1 MTKLLKVNCGVCFL
15 GYEPVEEDEDYNPWI
30 MEVERYYTSEDI
42 AEAFEF
48 ADTRKLEYTFGK
60 AYSFDF
66 QKEWVEVDETE
77 IPEQMVNTGVLHEI
91 YCSRW
96 YDALNT
102 VYIHNDWYDDRYID
116 GWDWHIDDW
125 DEI

>member
-1 MTKLLKVNCGVCFL
+1 MTKLLKVNCRVYFD
-15 GYEPVEEDEDYNPWI
+15 GYLPEADEDYDGFI
-30 MEVERYYTSEDI
+30 MEVDRYYTSKDI

-48 ADTRKLEYTFGK
+48 AEKRKLEFTFSK
-60 AYSFDF
+60 DYCFDF
-66 QKEWVEVDETE
+66 YKEWVEVDKTE
-77 IPEQMVNTGVLHEI
+77 IPEQMINTGILHDI

>member
-1 MTKLLKVNCGVCFL
+1 MTKLLKVNCGVCFD
-15 GYEPVEEDEDYNPWI
+15 GYLPEADEDYNPWI

-48 ADTRKLEYTFGK
+48 AEKRKLEFTFSK
-60 AYSFDF
+60 DYCFDF

-96 YDALNT
+96 YDAFNT
-102 VYIHNDWYDDRYID
+102 KYIHNDWYDDRYID
-116 GWDWHIDDW
+116 GWDWYIDDW
-125 DEI
+125 DEF

>member
-1 MTKLLKVNCGVCFL
+1 MTKLLKVNCAVFF
-15 GYEPVEEDEDYNPWI
+15 EDYVPTEEGEEYDSFI
-30 MEVERYYTSEDI
+30 MEVDRYYTSKDI

-48 ADTRKLEYTFGK
+48 ADTRKLEYTFGH

-66 QKEWVEVDETE
+66 RKEWVEVDETT
-77 IPEQMVNTGVLHEI
+77 IPEQMINTGVLHDI
-91 YCSRW
+91 YCFIW
-96 YDALNT
+96 CDAHNT
-102 VYIHNDWYDDRYID
+102 VYIPNDWYDDRYIY

>member
-1 MTKLLKVNCGVCFL
+1 MTKLLKVNCRVYFN
-15 GYEPVEEDEDYNPWI
+15 GYLPEADEDYDGFV
-30 MEVERYYTSEDI
+30 MEVDRYYTSEDI

-48 ADTRKLEYTFGK
+48 ADTRKLECTFGN

-66 QKEWVEVDETE
+66 QKEWIEVDETT
-77 IPEQMVNTGVLHEI
+77 IPEQMFNTGVLHDI

-102 VYIHNDWYDDRYID
+102 VYIPADWYDDRYID
-116 GWDWHIDDW
+116 GCDWYIDDW
-125 DEI
+125 DEF

>member
-1 MTKLLKVNCGVCFL
+1 MTKLLKVNCGVCFD
-15 GYEPVEEDEDYNPWI
+15 GYLPEAEEDYNPWI

-42 AEAFEF
+42 AEAFEI

-66 QKEWVEVDETE
+66 QKEWVEVDETT
-77 IPEQMVNTGVLHEI
+77 IPEQMINTGVFREI

-116 GWDWHIDDW
+116 GWDWYIDDW
-125 DEI
+125 DEF